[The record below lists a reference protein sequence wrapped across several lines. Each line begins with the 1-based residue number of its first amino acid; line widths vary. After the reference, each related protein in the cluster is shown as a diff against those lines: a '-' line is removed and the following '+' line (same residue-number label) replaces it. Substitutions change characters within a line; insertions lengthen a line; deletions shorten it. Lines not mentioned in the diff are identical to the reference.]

1 MEAYIREEYEN
12 GLVAVNIWDDIQS
25 DNIHSVVRSKVEVAD
40 KINTMLDIQYLIQ
53 WKNLSRDLDGKENAR
68 ALEYPN

>member
-53 WKNLSRDLDGKENAR
+53 
-68 ALEYPN
+68 